1 MFLILFSL
9 PLFANT
15 EDDKKPDENEEEEK
29 KIITIADETKSAS
42 KIDGLFML
50 YQDTKKGNLM
60 MVLRDDQID
69 RKSTRLNSSH
79 T

>member
-1 MFLILFSL
+1 MILLYSPFLRTMFLILFSL

-50 YQDTKKGNLM
+50 YQDTTKGNS
-60 MVLRDDQID
+60 
-69 RKSTRLNSSH
+69 RKRN
-79 T
+79 